1 MPLMTS
7 TSRHDRP
14 ARKSTAVAGL
24 VLTGLAAAFLAM
36 DTVMKLLV
44 LAPAVQAT
52 TELGYP
58 ASTIFWIGAIQ
69 LVCLVLYLVP
79 ATSVLGVVLLTAYLG
94 GAVATHVR
102 VGSPL
107 ASHTL
112 FPVYVGLMVWGGL
125 YLREPRLRSLLP
137 LRR

>member
-1 MPLMTS
+1 MTS
-7 TSRHDRP
+7 TTTSHDSRP
-14 ARKSTAVAGL
+14 ATRSTSTIGR

-44 LAPAVQAT
+44 LAPAVQGT

-58 ASTIFWIGAIQ
+58 ESTVFWIGAIQ

-125 YLREPRLRSLLP
+125 YLRDPRLRHLLP
-137 LRR
+137 FRR

>member
-14 ARKSTAVAGL
+14 AGKSTAVAGL